1 MVQNIVGLN
10 QLDKKVKELIDGGS
24 CLSESIYLDRHAP
37 SNIPFEKIIYMK
49 NGKQL
54 MAIKILMASYVNSVK
69 DKSKFQ
75 NLDGGY
81 WYFLVQTPHGIVWRN
96 DLTNRG
102 VRFFSSKE
110 EYFQHLENGCGGFS
124 IKEECIGRLINARH
138 LGSVTLK
145 KTWRW
150 NGHCA
155 EQTTS
160 PIKNIV
166 LNKDGINFIY
176 VPWDSNYWTKEECI
190 KANIDGLE
198 IVEFPPIENTI
209 KVDIQVVK
217 SAPII
222 RTINIIED

>member
-10 QLDKKVKELIDGGS
+10 QLDKKVKELIDGGDCQSS
-24 CLSESIYLDRHAP
+24 CIYLDRQVP
-37 SNIPFEKIIYMK
+37 SNIPFEETIYMK

-75 NLDGGY
+75 NGDNGY
-81 WYFLVQTPHGIVWRN
+81 WFYLVQTPYGIAWRN
-96 DLTNRG
+96 DLTDRG

-124 IKEECIGRLINARH
+124 IEEDYLGKLINATH

-155 EQTTS
+155 EQTS
-160 PIKNIV
+160 SVINNIV
-166 LNKDGINFIY
+166 LNKDGVNFIY
-176 VPWDSNYWTKEECI
+176 KPYSGQFWTKEECI
-190 KANIDGLE
+190 KANIGGLE

>member
-1 MVQNIVGLN
+1 
-10 QLDKKVKELIDGGS
+10 
-24 CLSESIYLDRHAP
+24 
-37 SNIPFEKIIYMK
+37 
-49 NGKQL
+49 
-54 MAIKILMASYVNSVK
+54 MASYVNSVK

-75 NLDGGY
+75 NGDNGY
-81 WYFLVQTPHGIVWRN
+81 WFYLVQTPYGIAWRN
-96 DLTNRG
+96 DLTDRG

-124 IKEECIGRLINARH
+124 IEEDYLGKLINATH

-155 EQTTS
+155 EQTS
-160 PIKNIV
+160 SVINNIV
-166 LNKDGINFIY
+166 LNKDGVNFIY
-176 VPWDSNYWTKEECI
+176 RPYSGQFWTKEECI